1 MSEEQVNEQEE
12 TTQETATSGTEGVEA
27 KTETDDTSLLG
38 QKSEEEVPENVIP
51 ETYEFK
57 LPEGREL
64 DNGLV
69 EKFTPVLK
77 ELKIGQEGAQKLAE
91 LLVADQ
97 AAKEQTYREITEGWK
112 QDTIKE
118 LGSDYQAKLGVAAKF
133 IDRFGN
139 DQVRQVLN
147 DTGLGNHPEV
157 VKMFIN
163 AGKHFSDDTVPTGTR
178 QTNLSDPERLA
189 RKMFPNTKYD

>member
-1 MSEEQVNEQEE
+1 MSEEQENEQEE
-12 TTQETATSGTEGVEA
+12 TTQETATSGTEGAEA

-51 ETYEFK
+51 ETYEFN